1 MDQPIRSRRKDLP
14 ADHPK
19 PNPGI
24 PPYPAH
30 PDLDNDIDDVDIK
43 LPGDDV
49 PAPDLDPTRERVN
62 ASEKPAAPGPV
73 AESRRQQ
80 P

>member
-14 ADHPK
+14 PDHPK

-24 PPYPAH
+24 SPYPAH
-30 PDLDNDIDDVDIK
+30 PDLDNDVDDVDIK
-43 LPGDDV
+43 LPGDDA

-62 ASEKPAAPGPV
+62 ATARPAATGPV